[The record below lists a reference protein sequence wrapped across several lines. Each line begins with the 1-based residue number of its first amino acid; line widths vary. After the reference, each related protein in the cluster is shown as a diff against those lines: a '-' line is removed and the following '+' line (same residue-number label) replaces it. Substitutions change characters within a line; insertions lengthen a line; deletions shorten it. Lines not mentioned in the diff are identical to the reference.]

1 MQFINLNKCTFCTG
15 WEDLNCYLAG
25 TYKSRIRLSSDLDFF
40 VFDIAKNYIFEKNQL
55 FQLLSGDM
63 STQHHVFKH
72 VFRMGP
78 KHDFREQFNPTFVL
92 KQVWRVYSHTAFV
105 THSFR

>member
-40 VFDIAKNYIFEKNQL
+40 VFDIAKNYIFEKKTT
-55 FQLLSGDM
+55 F
-63 STQHHVFKH
+63 STFVRGHV
-72 VFRMGP
+72 
-78 KHDFREQFNPTFVL
+78 NPTSCF
-92 KQVWRVYSHTAFV
+92 
-105 THSFR
+105 